1 MTEETNTNPTP
12 SQQAQIEAFLPP
24 ADELL
29 KAEQERW
36 LRDHAHRVGVYYDA
50 LISEKVPYHLAE
62 TLIEEYSA
70 DTLSTVEVEED

>member
-29 KAEQERW
+29 KAEQERC
-36 LRDHAHRVGVYYDA
+36 LRDHAHMVGVYYDA
-50 LISEKVPYHLAE
+50 LISEGVDFHLAE
-62 TLIEEYSA
+62 TLIEEWSA
-70 DTLSTVEVEED
+70 DTLAAAEVEDD